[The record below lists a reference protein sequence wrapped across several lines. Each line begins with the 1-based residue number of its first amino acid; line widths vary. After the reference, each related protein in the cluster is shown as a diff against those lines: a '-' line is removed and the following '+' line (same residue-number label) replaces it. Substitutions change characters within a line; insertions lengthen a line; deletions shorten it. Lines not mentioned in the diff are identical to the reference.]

1 MAYTPPPFPAG
12 LAPGRTTPSARG
24 LQQALKA
31 AGYMPHSVV
40 LADNYGPQTEAAVA
54 RFYKAN
60 RALSTLDYD
69 TKIGPKGWAELHR
82 EAYGNSPTPAPP
94 AEPAHDYTRTTYGGR
109 TVNQRTKV
117 MLQTAASIFGS
128 SFTLTQGSYN
138 RGVSASAGTHD
149 GGGVVDISVS
159 SMSAPQRKAAVQAL
173 RKAGLAA
180 WLRVPPAFS
189 YHIHAVAIG
198 DRELSPSAKS
208 QITQWKQD
216 RNGLAN
222 WGPDPD
228 ADPYPAWTAKY
239 R

>member
-1 MAYTPPPFPAG
+1 
-12 LAPGRTTPSARG
+12 
-24 LQQALKA
+24 
-31 AGYMPHSVV
+31 MPQSVA

-82 EAYGNSPTPAPP
+82 EAYGNSPTPPAAP

-117 MLQTAASIFGS
+117 MLQTAATIFGS
-128 SFTLTQGSYN
+128 GFTLTQGSYN
-138 RGVSASAGTHD
+138 RGVWASAGTHD

-159 SMSAPQRKAAVQAL
+159 NMSTAQRKAAVQAL

-198 DRELSPSAKS
+198 DRDLSSSAKS
-208 QITQWKQD
+208 QIAQWRED

-222 WGPDPD
+222 RGPDPEP
-228 ADPYPAWTAKY
+228 DPYPAWTQKY